1 MNVDIRNSFGMVPV
15 EWRAIPHAFY
25 GEESLMKI
33 KTNVRAGLGS
43 RNSGRC
49 GGVGPIPLPH
59 PVLKVA

>member
-1 MNVDIRNSFGMVPV
+1 
-15 EWRAIPHAFY
+15 
-25 GEESLMKI
+25 MKI

-49 GGVGPIPLPH
+49 GGVGPSPLPH